1 MSVDLFLAQ
10 LTMEERVK
18 DALREA
24 EQARLGRTVENP
36 KGIRPFLFA
45 AMQHLGGGW
54 EGGNGRKQPTMD
66 NTRPRTSQQNLTG

>member
-18 DALREA
+18 DTLGEA
-24 EQARLGRTVENP
+24 EQARLAEMVQKS
-36 KGIRPFLFA
+36 KGTRPLLLA
-45 AMQHLGGGW
+45 AMQHLRGGW